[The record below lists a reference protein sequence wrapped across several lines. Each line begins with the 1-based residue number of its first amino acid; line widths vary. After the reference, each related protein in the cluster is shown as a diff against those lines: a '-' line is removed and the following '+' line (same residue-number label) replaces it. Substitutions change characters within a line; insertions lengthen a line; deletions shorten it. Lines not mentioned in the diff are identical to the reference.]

1 MGMVVIMDTITA
13 PPVVVAAPH
22 RINSHS
28 KLSDIVK
35 SFQAPPLK
43 ETTKQRGVQ
52 NWERNAWTKYHMDR
66 MELYAKKSESPNL
79 SLYEIKT
86 GKKDKRVER
95 VMLAMYTYFVG
106 LAFIFFMMGL

>member
-1 MGMVVIMDTITA
+1 MLIDS
-13 PPVVVAAPH
+13 PPPSAVPA

-28 KLSDIVK
+28 KLSEIVR
-35 SFQAPPLK
+35 SFEAPPIK
-43 ETTKQRGVQ
+43 ETKQRGVQ

-66 MELYAKKSESPNL
+66 MELYASKAESPNL

-95 VMLAMYTYFVG
+95 VILAMYTYFVG
-106 LAFIFFMMGL
+106 LAFIFFMIGK